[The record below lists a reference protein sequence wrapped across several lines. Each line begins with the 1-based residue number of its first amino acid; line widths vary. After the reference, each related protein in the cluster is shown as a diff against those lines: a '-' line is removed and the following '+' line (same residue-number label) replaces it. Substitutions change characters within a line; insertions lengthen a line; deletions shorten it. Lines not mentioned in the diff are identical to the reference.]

1 MEGTFIVLGVAA
13 VVYVL
18 AILMLHGL
26 TSFLWF
32 WPLFAAV
39 QFLMFGLVRY
49 VRKKQKEKKHLHLG
63 PFVFIFT
70 SYGLWML
77 VLLSLLCTIFSN
89 AHTVDEKN
97 LDYVIVMGTDLVDN
111 RISPSLKRRLDRAI
125 EYAHENPETIFVLSG
140 GRSDYDRSTEAT
152 VMYYYMI
159 KAGIPEN
166 RLLLEFYSHS
176 TQEKIGYSLRAIRQD
191 HETRLRDLERRQQ
204 KSLAPF
210 VPEENG
216 EERLWAEI
224 PEEERPLSLGIITSE
239 FNLYRACRIAARFG
253 YPDVCPIAT
262 RTSELMLVHLS
273 VREAIAVFKDR
284 LIGNI

>member
-1 MEGTFIVLGVAA
+1 MEGIFIVLGVAA
-13 VVYVL
+13 LLYVI
-18 AILMLHGL
+18 AILMIHGL

-39 QFLMFGLVRY
+39 QFLMFALVRY
-49 VRKKQKEKKHLHLG
+49 VRRKQREKKRIHPG

-77 VLLSLLCTIFSN
+77 VLLALLGTIFFH
-89 AHTVDEKN
+89 AHTVEQKN

-111 RISPSLKRRLDRAI
+111 RISPSLKKRLDCAVA
-125 EYAHENPETIFVLSG
+125 YAKENPDTIFVLSG

-176 TQEKIGYSLRAIRQD
+176 TQEKIGFSLRTIQQD
-191 HETRLRDLERRQQ
+191 QEARLRERA
-204 KSLAPF
+204 KTHPGLM
-210 VPEENG
+210 VPLHGTDG
-216 EERLWAEI
+216 EEIEVILG
-224 PEEERPLSLGIITSE
+224 EEKPITLGIITSE
-239 FNLYRACRIAARFG
+239 FNLFRACRIAARFG
-253 YPDVCPIAT
+253 YPDACPMAT
-262 RTSELMLVHLS
+262 ETSELMLVHLS

>member
-1 MEGTFIVLGVAA
+1 MEGIFIVLGIAA
-13 VVYVL
+13 LIYVL
-18 AILMLHGL
+18 AILMIHGL
-26 TSFLWF
+26 TTFLWF

-39 QFLMFGLVRY
+39 QFVMFILVRY
-49 VRKKQKEKKHLHLG
+49 VRKKQKEKKKIHLQ

-77 VLLSLLCTIFSN
+77 VLLGLLGTIFFN
-89 AHTVDEKN
+89 ARTVEQKN

-125 EYAHENPETIFVLSG
+125 AYAEENPETIFVLSG

-159 KAGIPEN
+159 KAGVPEN

-176 TQEKIGYSLRAIRQD
+176 TQEKIGFSLRTMQQD
-191 HETRLRDLERRQQ
+191 HESRLREQA
-204 KSLAPF
+204 KEHPF
-210 VPEENG
+210 LMVPMRGTRG
-216 EERLWAEI
+216 EEVEVYFG
-224 PEEERPLSLGIITSE
+224 EDKPLSIGIITSE
-239 FNLYRACRIAARFG
+239 FNLFRACRIAARFG
-253 YPDVCPIAT
+253 YPDACPIGTA
-262 RTSELMLVHLS
+262 TSELMLVHLS

-284 LIGNI
+284 LVGNI